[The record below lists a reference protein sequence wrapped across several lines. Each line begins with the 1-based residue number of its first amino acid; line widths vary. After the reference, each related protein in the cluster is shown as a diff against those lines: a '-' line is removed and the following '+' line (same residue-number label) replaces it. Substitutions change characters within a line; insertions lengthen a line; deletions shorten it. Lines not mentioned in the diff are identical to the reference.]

1 MSIEFFDNFKNSK
14 DYVQSLDRGLQVLQ
28 SFTTENQLLSVSE
41 VASITGLSRP
51 TARRILLTLEY
62 LGFVFAN
69 HGKYALTPKIVTLS
83 NAYLSAQSSSW
94 QFAIPFMQ
102 NFANTTGES
111 SSISIL
117 DGDKIIYVARVSKKR
132 IMSINLDIGSQLPA
146 FATSMGQVLLA
157 HLPEGELRE
166 ILKDLNLVKFTENTV
181 ESKEEL
187 ITILKD
193 VQEKGWAGV
202 DQQFENGLRSI
213 AVPIINQQGKVVAAI
228 NCSVHAGRVSTEEL
242 RNNFLPL
249 LKETSRKIGDL
260 CPIRSY

>member
-1 MSIEFFDNFKNSK
+1 MSIEFLDNFKNTK

-28 SFTTENQLLSVSE
+28 TFTPEKQFLSVSE

-51 TARRILLTLEY
+51 TVRRILLTLEY
-62 LGFVFAN
+62 LGFVTSS
-69 HGKYALTPKIVTLS
+69 HGAYTLTPKIVTLS
-83 NAYLSAQSSSW
+83 NAYLSAQATSW
-94 QFAIPFMQ
+94 QFAIPYMQ

-117 DGDKIIYVARVSKKR
+117 DHDKIIYVARVSKKR

-157 HLPEGELRE
+157 HLPEKELQD
-166 ILKDLNLVKFTENTV
+166 ILKELNLVRYTDNTV
-181 ESKEEL
+181 GSIKEL
-187 ITILKD
+187 LNILKD

-202 DQQFENGLRSI
+202 DQQFETGLRSI

-228 NCSVHAGRVSTEEL
+228 NCSVHAGRISTEEL
-242 RNNFLPL
+242 RNDFLPL
-249 LKETSRKIGDL
+249 LKNTAKKIGDL
-260 CPIRSY
+260 CPIQSY